1 MLIDN
6 MLWHARIGVY
16 HSVSHNSLCN
26 YRYDFE
32 ISFLN
37 KNYTV
42 ALIVFC
48 QYFLLW
54 ISFLAK
60 FLRNS
65 YLLLNSVTCLC
76 EKNDYRCFYQKLT
89 AVIYM
94 SSQRFYCKLMTLAL
108 IICSGDIETNPG
120 PKKNT
125 KVSFCHWNL
134 NGVAANNFS
143 KLSLLQAMATHMV
156 TILYVRRKHFP
167 ILGLTHLMTEL
178 I

>member
-1 MLIDN
+1 M
-6 MLWHARIGVY
+6 RI
-16 HSVSHNSLCN
+16 
-26 YRYDFE
+26 
-32 ISFLN
+32 
-37 KNYTV
+37 
-42 ALIVFC
+42 
-48 QYFLLW
+48 
-54 ISFLAK
+54 
-60 FLRNS
+60 
-65 YLLLNSVTCLC
+65 
-76 EKNDYRCFYQKLT
+76 YRCFYRKLT

-94 SSQRFYCKLMTLAL
+94 SNQRFYCKLMTLAL
-108 IICSGDIETNPG
+108 IICSGDIEINPG

-125 KVSFCHWNL
+125 KVPFCQWNL